1 MITMQPQSLMRQ
13 SLVQQPEQERL
24 EDVEQLLAAAQIA
37 WFDSPAV
44 RPAINVQI
52 VLLEARLRLDRACS
66 LGFALTC
73 RVEVI
78 GDLPVAKVLA
88 EITSEGID
96 PDGFDRFATPVQRV
110 ELATSL
116 GVTEVEP
123 IGCFVAGADK
133 ARLLDE
139 GLQKHRTVRSEE
151 HTSELQ
157 SPMYLVCRL
166 LL

>member
-73 RVEVI
+73 HVEVI

-88 EITSEGID
+88 EIDRKSTRLNSSHLGISY
-96 PDGFDRFATPVQRV
+96 AV
-110 ELATSL
+110 
-116 GVTEVEP
+116 
-123 IGCFVAGADK
+123 
-133 ARLLDE
+133 
-139 GLQKHRTVRSEE
+139 
-151 HTSELQ
+151 
-157 SPMYLVCRL
+157 
-166 LL
+166 